1 MAPSRGPG
9 VVKQADERLGHDGT
23 NTAHMCFYGAAG
35 RPFDGIIIIRLSQGK
50 LHQFDQIPE
59 TVSATE
65 GHTLPQEEK
74 MIFVLGQHSQRVFY
88 VP

>member
-1 MAPSRGPG
+1 MA
-9 VVKQADERLGHDGT
+9 
-23 NTAHMCFYGAAG
+23 AAG

-50 LHQFDQIPE
+50 LHQSDQIPE
-59 TVSATE
+59 NVSATE
-65 GHTLPQEEK
+65 GHTFPQEEK